1 MRSALEV
8 ARLQQRVWSAATL
21 ALAHPPSPPQ
31 GLGQEEDGKGS
42 GTESGSGMG
51 VGSEYTQVD
60 WEEAC
65 TELLATV
72 KQRHHQRQRLAATA
86 ASSDGSGSASAGHGG
101 INPGSMLW
109 SRVFRQPFMLQ
120 VKELFPHTY

>member
-31 GLGQEEDGKGS
+31 GLGQGEEGKGL
-42 GTESGSGMG
+42 GTESGSGLG

-72 KQRHHQRQRLAATA
+72 KQRHHQRQRLAAA
-86 ASSDGSGSASAGHGG
+86 AASDGSGSGSGSATSTSHGG

-120 VKELFPHTY
+120 VMK

>member
-31 GLGQEEDGKGS
+31 GLGQGEEGKGL
-42 GTESGSGMG
+42 GTESGSGLG

-86 ASSDGSGSASAGHGG
+86 ASDGSGSGSATSTSHGG

-120 VKELFPHTY
+120 VMK

>member
-31 GLGQEEDGKGS
+31 GLGQGLGQEE
-42 GTESGSGMG
+42 GSGMG